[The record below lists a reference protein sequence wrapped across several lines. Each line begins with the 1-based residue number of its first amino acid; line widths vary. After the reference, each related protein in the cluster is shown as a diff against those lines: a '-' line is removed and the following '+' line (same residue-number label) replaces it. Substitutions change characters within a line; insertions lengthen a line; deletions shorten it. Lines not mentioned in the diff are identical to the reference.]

1 LTSLLINLIEA
12 ANAAFSEFLSENR
25 LNLSQTRFV
34 KLIVDYVVKN
44 GTLDKKVLQQEP
56 FRTVGSIVSLFK
68 DNMHDARK
76 ILGVIDEINRN
87 AEEIS
92 GA

>member
-1 LTSLLINLIEA
+1 M
-12 ANAAFSEFLSENR
+12 
-25 LNLSQTRFV
+25 
-34 KLIVDYVVKN
+34 
-44 GTLDKKVLQQEP
+44 
-56 FRTVGSIVSLFK
+56 FK
-68 DNMHDARK
+68 DNVDDARK